1 MAATGKITLKV
12 KSGPG
17 VLIGEAEKTIV
28 DNKVDISGIQFDQPG
43 EYVIS
48 ITSTIPE
55 VESTE
60 FKLTVLPEHEVV
72 PQEES
77 RGDEKQE
84 EIKGTR
90 PIIAQIDKATIDLPP
105 MEYDRPKSGID
116 TGLVTHGIGVT
127 PFVSYMGS
135 PINDRDIQMFKL
147 FHDGIVPKMSIIF
160 TDSLNFM
167 KDLGMPQD
175 NTKIEIFFNARTP
188 NLKSIHLKFKIENFK
203 DMGGNVYS
211 IKGTLDLS
219 ELYRIKYKS
228 YSGTSFEALRQISK
242 ELKLGFNSNIENT
255 DDKMDWRAN
264 GDRLFEFM
272 EKIVAH
278 SYISDNSFMIGYID
292 YYYCF
297 NYVDIEKEMKRD
309 TTSDVG
315 IETGN
320 LEQKEKDDSYKLVSL
335 LLNNDKSFS
344 KSCFYFESDKK
355 VTNNST
361 KISLKKGLR
370 TKTKFYDKIKKMFLV
385 FDVDSTTSD
394 ESKSII
400 LKGARGDKDEFENNF
415 TTKYL
420 GKIDTDNVHK
430 NYNYSHTQ
438 NRINLDDLKK
448 MEMKIS
454 LPSPNFNI
462 YKFQKIRVQVLNQAP
477 TPTDKTTI
485 EWRLSGE
492 WVVCDI
498 EYNFVGG
505 KVSQEIK
512 LIRKEMGKNEQE
524 MKENL
529 VKEDKKEAKEHNE
542 NPAPQEALPNSAYK
556 VGEVYTV
563 QDKSGKK
570 YTLTVKSLSE
580 DGKDISANIKEI

>member
-1 MAATGKITLKV
+1 MKITLKV

-17 VLIGEAEKTIV
+17 VLIGETEKTIV
-28 DNKVDISGIQFDQPG
+28 DNKVDISGLQFDQPG

-48 ITSTIPE
+48 ITSTTPE
-55 VESTE
+55 VENTE
-60 FKLTVLPEHEVV
+60 FKLTVLPEHEIV

-90 PIIAQIDKATIDLPP
+90 PIIAQIDKPTVDLPP
-105 MEYDRPKSGID
+105 MEYERPTSGID
-116 TGLVTHGIGVT
+116 TGLVTSGIGVT

-135 PINDRDIQMFKL
+135 PINDRDIQTLKL
-147 FHDGIVPKMSIIF
+147 FHDGIVPKVSLIF
-160 TDSLNFM
+160 TDSLNFI

-175 NTKIEIFFNARTP
+175 NTKIEVFFNARTP

-203 DMGGNVYS
+203 DMGGNIYS
-211 IKGTLDLS
+211 IKGTLDIS

-228 YSGTSFEALRQISK
+228 YTGTSFEALRQISK

-335 LLNNDKSFS
+335 ILNNDKSFS

-361 KISLKKGLR
+361 KISLKKGLS

-448 MEMKIS
+448 MEMKIN
-454 LPSPNFNI
+454 LPSPNFNV
-462 YKFQKIRVQVLNQAP
+462 YKFQKVRVQVLNISP
-477 TPTDKTTI
+477 TPTDKTTL

-498 EYNFVGG
+498 EYNFIGG
-505 KVSQEIK
+505 KVSQDIK
-512 LIRKEMGKNEQE
+512 LIRKEMGKNEEE

-529 VKEDKKEAKEHNE
+529 VKEDKKEAKEQNE
-542 NPAPQEALPNSAYK
+542 NPVPQEVLPNSVYK

-580 DGKDISANIKEI
+580 DGKDVSANIKEI

>member
-1 MAATGKITLKV
+1 MKIILKV

-17 VLIGEAEKTIV
+17 VLIGETEKTIV
-28 DNKVDISGIQFDQPG
+28 DNRVDFSGIQFDMPG
-43 EYVIS
+43 DYVIS
-48 ITSTIPE
+48 VVPNSPDVDT
-55 VESTE
+55 TE
-60 FKLTVLPEHEVV
+60 IKIKVLPEPEIV

-77 RGDEKQE
+77 RGEDKPE

-90 PIIAQIDKATIDLPP
+90 PIITQIDKPTIDLPP
-105 MEYDRPKSGID
+105 MEYKRPELANTD
-116 TGLVTHGIGVT
+116 TALVAHGIGVT

-135 PINDRDIQMFKL
+135 PINDRDIQSLKL

-160 TDSLNFM
+160 SDSLNFM

-175 NTKIEIFFNARTP
+175 NTKIELFLNARTP
-188 NLKSIHLKFKIENFK
+188 NLKSIHLKFKIESFR
-203 DMGGNVYS
+203 DIGGNIYS

-219 ELYRIKYKS
+219 ELYRVKYKS
-228 YSGTSFEALRQISK
+228 YNGTSFEVLREISK
-242 ELKLGFNSNIENT
+242 ELKLGFNSNIQNT
-255 DDKMDWRAN
+255 DDKMDWRVN
-264 GDRLFEFM
+264 GDRFFEFM

-309 TTSDVG
+309 TTEDIG

-320 LEQKEKDDSYKLVSL
+320 FEEKDKDDSHKIAKLIF
-335 LLNNDKSFS
+335 NNDKSFS

-361 KISLKKGLR
+361 KISLKRGLS

-394 ESKSII
+394 ESRSII
-400 LKGARGDKDEFENNF
+400 LKGARGDKEEFENNH

-420 GKIDTDNVHK
+420 GKLDTDNVHK
-430 NYNYSHTQ
+430 NYNYSYTQ
-438 NRINLDDLKK
+438 NRINLDDIKK
-448 MEMKIS
+448 MEMRIK
-454 LPSPNFNI
+454 LPSSNFNV
-462 YKFQKIRVQVLNQAP
+462 YKFQKVKVQVVNVAP
-477 TPTDKTTI
+477 TPTDKTTL

-492 WVVCDI
+492 WIIGDI

-505 KVSQEIK
+505 KITQDIK
-512 LIRKEMGKNEQE
+512 LIRKEMGKNPEE
-524 MKENL
+524 MEENL
-529 VKEDKKEAKEHNE
+529 VKEKKKEAKEQNE
-542 NPAPQEALPNSAYK
+542 NPVPKEELPNSAYK
-556 VGEVYTV
+556 VDEVYTIR
-563 QDKSGKK
+563 DKAGKE

-580 DGKDISANIKEI
+580 DGKEISANLKEI